1 MAPEPPHERPLIPPL
16 TGVIE
21 DLGPV
26 QGEGRVI
33 VAIMTLDSALD
44 DRAFTPACGK
54 RVRVIITEA

>member
-1 MAPEPPHERPLIPPL
+1 MPEPPQDHPLIPPL

-21 DLGPV
+21 DIGPV
-26 QGEGRVI
+26 MNNDRIV